1 MNHPAPTPA
10 PFPAAQPAAGNT
22 LQLEDI
28 HYPAQPGFWPPA
40 PGWWL
45 LLFASLIILYFAQR
59 KLRQVLRHRSELRE
73 TQRALEK
80 LQQQLASENQQQA
93 ISDLN
98 IFLRKMA
105 LTHFPQEDIASLT
118 GKAWL
123 QFLDRSGNTKAFT
136 EGAGI
141 ILDEGPYRARLPD
154 KIDTADLIN
163 AVQSWVNT
171 IQKNQ
176 PEAISL
182 YPAHHKSRSGGA
194 S

>member
-1 MNHPAPTPA
+1 MSLPASAPA
-10 PFPAAQPAAGNT
+10 PFPAVQPTAGNA

-45 LLFASLIILYFAQR
+45 VLFIALITLYFAQR
-59 KLRQVLRHRSELRE
+59 KLRQVLRRRRELRE

-80 LQQQLASENQQQA
+80 LQQQLASENRRQA

-105 LTHFPQEDIASLT
+105 LTHFPHEDIASLT
-118 GKAWL
+118 GKDWL

-136 EGAGI
+136 EGAGA
-141 ILDEGPYRARLPD
+141 ILDEGPYRAHLPE
-154 KIDTADLIN
+154 KTDTAALID
-163 AVQSWVNT
+163 AVRGWVNT

-176 PEAISL
+176 PEVTSL
-182 YPAHHKSRSGGA
+182 YPAHNKSFSGG
-194 S
+194 SS